1 MRFRHM
7 NFSRHTGVQES
18 LRGCYMHR
26 EGQECHN
33 RDKGCAW
40 GDEAALYR
48 PPCHSPQGLRPT
60 EGPHG
65 SGFSMVP
72 PTEASRPGDRDTTGG
87 AFGRQSSQ
95 PDVSTIRHSRAR
107 EWVGVLESLLTSL
120 PHAAQNGCS
129 NGRSLEKLLQT
140 YSNEPKRLG
149 VKPHETMLH
158 FACEMLVNRTCSSL
172 GSVRI

>member
-1 MRFRHM
+1 MGQGFPWSLPPGRHAPEI
-7 NFSRHTGVQES
+7 GIP
-18 LRGCYMHR
+18 R
-26 EGQECHN
+26 EG
-33 RDKGCAW
+33 
-40 GDEAALYR
+40 
-48 PPCHSPQGLRPT
+48 HSVVNHR
-60 EGPHG
+60 
-65 SGFSMVP
+65 
-72 PTEASRPGDRDTTGG
+72 
-87 AFGRQSSQ
+87 SQ
-95 PDVSTIRHSRAR
+95 RTIRHSRAR

-149 VKPHETMLH
+149 VKPHETMSH

>member
-1 MRFRHM
+1 MFRDHCGAVTCIGRGGNATIGPRDVRGEMRPLF
-7 NFSRHTGVQES
+7 T
-18 LRGCYMHR
+18 
-26 EGQECHN
+26 
-33 RDKGCAW
+33 D
-40 GDEAALYR
+40 R
-48 PPCHSPQGLRPT
+48 PAHSPEGLRPT

-65 SGFSMVP
+65 AGFSMVP
-72 PTEASRPGDRDTTGG
+72 HTGTSRPGDWDTTGG

-95 PDVSTIRHSRAR
+95 QDVSTIRHSRAR

-149 VKPHETMLH
+149 VKPHETMSH